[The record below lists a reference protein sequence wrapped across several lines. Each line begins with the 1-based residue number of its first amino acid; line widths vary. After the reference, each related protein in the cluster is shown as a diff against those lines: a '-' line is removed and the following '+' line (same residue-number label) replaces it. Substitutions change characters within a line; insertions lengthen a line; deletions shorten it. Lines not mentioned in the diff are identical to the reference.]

1 LISLKKTILTGV
13 GLAVMTK
20 DKVEE
25 LAKNLTEKGECL
37 KRKEKS

>member
-1 LISLKKTILTGV
+1 MLDLIKKIILTGV

-25 LAKNLTEKGECL
+25 LAKELTERAGLTEN
-37 KRKEKS
+37 R